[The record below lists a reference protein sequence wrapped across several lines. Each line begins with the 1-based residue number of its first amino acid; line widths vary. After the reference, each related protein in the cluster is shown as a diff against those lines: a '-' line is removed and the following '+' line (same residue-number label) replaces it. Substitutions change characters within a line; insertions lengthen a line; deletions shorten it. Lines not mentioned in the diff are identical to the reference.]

1 MNDEKTKNQT
11 LLNGNIHMK
20 LSLKEAADKIGMVK
34 SSVQK
39 SIKDGRLSAKKD
51 EKGRYEIDAS
61 ELHRAFPNKFNERRK
76 TPKTEQKN
84 TELPNSQVIAYE
96 VQIKILT
103 DTLNE
108 ARSDRDEW
116 RKQAQNLV
124 LTDQRK
130 SKRRGFLG
138 LFQKF

>member
-1 MNDEKTKNQT
+1 
-11 LLNGNIHMK
+11 MK
-20 LSLKEAADKIGMVK
+20 LSLLEASKKIGMVK

-39 SIKDGRLSAKKD
+39 SIKDGKLSAIKN
-51 EKGRYEIDAS
+51 EKGRYEIDSS
-61 ELHRAFPNKFNERRK
+61 ELFRAFPNKFNERLK
-76 TPKTEQKN
+76 STNKEQKN
-84 TELPNSQVIAYE
+84 TEQLNSQVVTYE
-96 VQIKILT
+96 AQIKILT

-108 ARSDRDEW
+108 ARADRDEW